1 MKPFAYFLC
10 ALVILLIAISPWLI
24 LSYYEKLPQEE
35 SYQGILSMWHITDW
49 RTGGS
54 STAAFLENRIKQYEA
69 QHPHIFIELQCY
81 SAEESAAA
89 LQSGQKPDIISYPYG
104 LEPVLVLASLPDQ
117 NLIFLEHMD
126 TAYPYMCGGYCL
138 LVNTDMLSDNG
149 VDLYVGWGIRPDAL
163 LEAASLGVVFDS
175 EQGYSALPSL
185 ALHVYPPAE
194 RPNIS
199 TWGEPEMPDAAL
211 GLEAA
216 FSGGLDAFCNNE
228 AAVLIASH
236 RQLFEAALRY
246 EQGEGPAFA
255 AYAIGGYTD
264 MAQLVSISIQEDVR
278 RQAACADFAG
288 YLVNPN
294 TQKKLEALGVFPVVC
309 GIDIY
314 RENESQRAI
323 YDRLCESGVL
333 AAPEERQTLDALAKE
348 AFGGS
353 VSALKKLRSR
363 LDALS

>member
-10 ALVILLIAISPWLI
+10 VLVILLIAISPWLI

-35 SYQGILSMWHITDW
+35 PYQGILYLWHITDW

-54 STAAFLENRIKQYEA
+54 SSTAFLENRIKQYEA

-81 SAEESAAA
+81 SAEESASA

-104 LEPVLVLASLPDQ
+104 LEPAVSLAPLPDQ
-117 NLIFLEHMD
+117 NLIFLEHMN
-126 TAYPYMCGGYCL
+126 TVYPYMCGGYCL
-138 LVNTDMLSDNG
+138 LVNTDMLSENG
-149 VDLYVGWGIRPDAL
+149 LDLHVGWGIRPNEL
-163 LEAASLGVVFDS
+163 LEAAELGVVFDS

-246 EQGEGPAFA
+246 EQSEGPAFA

-264 MAQLVSISIQEDVR
+264 MAQLVGVTFQDDVH
-278 RQAACADFAG
+278 RQKVCTAFAA
-288 YLVNPN
+288 YLVSPN
-294 TQKKLEALGVFPVVC
+294 SQKKLESLGVFPVLC

-314 RENESQRAI
+314 RENEIQRAI

-333 AAPEERQTLDALAKE
+333 AAPDERQTLDALAKE
-348 AFGGS
+348 AFDGS
-353 VSALKKLRSR
+353 ASALKKLRRR
-363 LDALS
+363 LEALP

>member
-1 MKPFAYFLC
+1 MRPFAYFLC
-10 ALVILLIAISPWLI
+10 ALVVLLIAVSPWLI

-35 SYQGILSMWHITDW
+35 PYQGILYMWHITDW

-54 STAAFLENRIKQYEA
+54 SAAAFLENRIKQYEA
-69 QHPHIFIELQCY
+69 QHPHVFIELQSF

-89 LQSGQKPDIISYPYG
+89 LESGQKPDIISYPYG
-104 LEPVLVLASLPDQ
+104 LNPSLELAPLPDRE
-117 NLIFLEHMD
+117 LLLLEHLN

-138 LVNTDMLSDNG
+138 LVNTDMLSENG
-149 VDLYVGWGIRPDAL
+149 LDVYAGWGIRPDAL
-163 LEAASLGVVFDS
+163 LEAAGLGVVFDA

-185 ALHVYPPAE
+185 ALHVYPPDE
-194 RPNIS
+194 GPRIS

-211 GLEAA
+211 GFDAVL
-216 FSGGLDAFCNNE
+216 SGGLDAFCKNE

-236 RQLFEAALRY
+236 RQLFEATTRY

-264 MAQLVSISIQEDVR
+264 MAQLVSVVVQEDIH
-278 RQAACADFAG
+278 RQDACTDFAA

-294 TQKKLEALGVFPVVC
+294 TQKKLEALGVFPVMP

-314 RENESQRAI
+314 RENECLLAV

-333 AAPEERQTLDALAKE
+333 VLPEERQTLDALAQD
-348 AFGGS
+348 AFGGNEA
-353 VSALKKLRSR
+353 ALKKLRRR